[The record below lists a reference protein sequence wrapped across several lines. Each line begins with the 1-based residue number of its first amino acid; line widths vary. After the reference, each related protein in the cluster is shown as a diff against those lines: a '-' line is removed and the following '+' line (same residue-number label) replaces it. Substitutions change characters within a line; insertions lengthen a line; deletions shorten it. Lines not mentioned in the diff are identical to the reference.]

1 MAKKKIEL
9 NRRRFSSALVTALAI
24 AGLLA
29 AYVIYAPS
37 YPRHFYLS
45 GWMLFALMLF
55 LTFFNLRKRVPF
67 LRMGSASFWL
77 QLHIYVGVFSGIL
90 FFVHIGGSWPAGIFH
105 QVLAWCYVVVF
116 LTGLLGLRI
125 SRAFPRM
132 LTVAGY
138 ETPFERIPY
147 ARSNLRAQAEA
158 LILAGVDGQTSPVI
172 AEFYTKRIGMFF
184 TRSCNRWAHLRQ
196 SRAPQAAH
204 VSQFDEVQRYA
215 KKAEREMLD
224 KLRDLVAQKH
234 MLDYQY
240 SLQSALRLWLFAH
253 IPLSYS
259 LLIFSVLHIIL
270 VHAFS
275 GSVS

>member
-1 MAKKKIEL
+1 
-9 NRRRFSSALVTALAI
+9 
-24 AGLLA
+24 
-29 AYVIYAPS
+29 
-37 YPRHFYLS
+37 
-45 GWMLFALMLF
+45 
-55 LTFFNLRKRVPF
+55 
-67 LRMGSASFWL
+67 
-77 QLHIYVGVFSGIL
+77 
-90 FFVHIGGSWPAGIFH
+90 
-105 QVLAWCYVVVF
+105 
-116 LTGLLGLRI
+116 
-125 SRAFPRM
+125 M

-138 ETPFERIPY
+138 ETPFDRIPF

-158 LILAGVDGQTSPVI
+158 LVLAGVDGQTSPVI
-172 AEFYTKRIGMFF
+172 ADFYTKRIGMFF
-184 TRSCNRWAHLRQ
+184 TRSYNQWAHLRQ

-259 LLIFSVLHIIL
+259 LLIFSVLHIII

-275 GSVS
+275 ASVL

>member
-1 MAKKKIEL
+1 MLI
-9 NRRRFSSALVTALAI
+9 TTLAI
-24 AGLLA
+24 AGLLI
-29 AYVIYAPS
+29 AYIQYAPL
-37 YPRHFYLS
+37 YPRHAYLS
-45 GWMLFALMLF
+45 GWVLFAAMLF

-67 LRMGSASFWL
+67 LRVGSTGFWL
-77 QLHIYVGVFSGIL
+77 QLHLYVGIFSGAL
-90 FFVHIGGSWPAGIFH
+90 FFVHIGWSWPAGIFH
-105 QVLAWCYVVVF
+105 QLLALIYLVVF
-116 LTGLLGLRI
+116 VTGVLGLWI

-147 ARSNLRAQAEA
+147 ARSSLRQEAEA
-158 LILAGVDGQTSPVI
+158 LVLAGVDGQTSPVI
-172 AEFYTKRIGMFF
+172 AEFYHQKLGMFF
-184 TRSCNRWAHLRQ
+184 MRPSNRWAHLRQ

-215 KKAEREMLD
+215 KKGEGEMLD
-224 KLRDLVAQKH
+224 KLRDLVTRKH

-240 SLQSALRLWLFAH
+240 ALQSALRLWLFAH

-259 LLIFSVLHIIL
+259 LLVFSVLHIIL

-275 GSVS
+275 GSAS

>member
-1 MAKKKIEL
+1 VAKKEIEL
-9 NRRRFSSALVTALAI
+9 IRRRFINTLLTTLSVVV
-24 AGLLA
+24 LLA
-29 AYVIYAPS
+29 AYVKYAPM
-37 YPRHFYLS
+37 YPRHAYLS
-45 GWMLFALMLF
+45 GWVLFATMLF

-67 LRMGSASFWL
+67 LRLGSTSFWL
-77 QLHIYVGVFSGIL
+77 QLHLYVGIFSGAL

-105 QVLAWCYVVVF
+105 QLLAICYGIVF
-116 LTGLLGLRI
+116 VTGVLGLWI

-138 ETPFERIPY
+138 ETPFERIPH
-147 ARSNLRAQAEA
+147 ARKSLREEAEA
-158 LILAGVDGQTSPVI
+158 LVLAGVDGQTSPVI
-172 AEFYTKRIGMFF
+172 AEFYSKSLGMFF
-184 TRSCNRWAHLRQ
+184 TGPCNRWGHLRQ

-204 VSQFDEVQRYA
+204 DSEFDEVQRYV
-215 KKAEREMLD
+215 KKGEREMLD
-224 KLRDLVAQKH
+224 KLRELVARKH
-234 MLDYQY
+234 LLDYQY

-270 VHAFS
+270 VYAFS

>member
-1 MAKKKIEL
+1 MAKKEVEL
-9 NRRRFSSALVTALAI
+9 TRRRFGSAVVTTLAVV
-24 AGLLA
+24 GLLV
-29 AYVIYAPS
+29 AYLKYAPL
-37 YPRHFYLS
+37 YPRHAYLS
-45 GWMLFALMLF
+45 GWMLFAVMLF
-55 LTFFNLRKRVPF
+55 LTFFNLRKKIPF
-67 LRMGSASFWL
+67 LRIGSTSFWL
-77 QLHIYVGVFSGIL
+77 QLHLYVGVFSGAL
-90 FFVHIGGSWPAGIFH
+90 FLVHIGWGWPAGIFH
-105 QVLAWCYVVVF
+105 QVLAWCYSVVF
-116 LTGLLGLRI
+116 VTGLLGLWI

-147 ARSNLRAQAEA
+147 ARSHLREQAEA
-158 LILAGVDGQTSPVI
+158 LLLVGADGQTSPVI
-172 AEFYTKRIGMFF
+172 AEFYLKKLGMFF
-184 TRSCNRWAHLRQ
+184 TRPCNRWAHLRQ
-196 SRAPQAAH
+196 SRAPQAVH
-204 VSQFDEVQRYA
+204 LSQFEEVQRYA
-215 KKAEREMLD
+215 RTGEREMLD

-259 LLIFSVLHIIL
+259 LLIFSVLHLIL

>member
-1 MAKKKIEL
+1 ML
-9 NRRRFSSALVTALAI
+9 LTTLSAV
-24 AGLLA
+24 GLLI
-29 AYVIYAPS
+29 AYIKYAPL
-37 YPRHFYLS
+37 YPRHAYLS
-45 GWMLFALMLF
+45 GWILFAAMLF

-67 LRMGSASFWL
+67 LRLGSTSFWL
-77 QLHIYVGVFSGIL
+77 QLHLYVGVFSGAL
-90 FFVHIGGSWPAGIFH
+90 FFVHIGGSWPAGTFH
-105 QVLAWCYVVVF
+105 QLLAGCYAVVF
-116 LTGLLGLRI
+116 VTGVLGLWI

-138 ETPFERIPY
+138 ETPYERIPF
-147 ARSNLRAQAEA
+147 ARKSLREEAEA
-158 LILAGVDGQTSPVI
+158 LVLAGVDGQTSPVV
-172 AEFYTKRIGMFF
+172 AEFYTKKLGMFF
-184 TRSCNRWAHLRQ
+184 TSPCNRWAHLRQ

-215 KKAEREMLD
+215 RKDERELLD
-224 KLRDLVAQKH
+224 RLGDLVARKH